1 MLRALM
7 TEVVPENADSSARIA
22 AAERAFEVG
31 DLATARSLAGSLVS
45 DANGEVSARAK
56 VLRDRLA
63 IDPVQIGVL
72 VVCTLFFAWVVVRYV
87 F

>member
-1 MLRALM
+1 
-7 TEVVPENADSSARIA
+7 
-22 AAERAFEVG
+22 
-31 DLATARSLAGSLVS
+31 
-45 DANGEVSARAK
+45 VSARAK